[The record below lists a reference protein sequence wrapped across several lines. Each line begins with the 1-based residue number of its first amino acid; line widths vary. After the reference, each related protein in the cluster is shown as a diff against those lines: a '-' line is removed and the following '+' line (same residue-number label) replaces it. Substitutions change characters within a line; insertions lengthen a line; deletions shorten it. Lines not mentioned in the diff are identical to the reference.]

1 MSQKVRLRRL
11 RYNKTVRDL
20 FEDTHLRPQDLIYP
34 IFVCEGK
41 NIKNEIKSMPG
52 QYQIS
57 VDRLHS
63 LCNKLIELNIKSVIL
78 FGVPDKK
85 DDDGKVAQDDNGI
98 VQRAVKEIKKI
109 NNEILVIVDVCHCQY
124 TLHGHCGTIDK
135 GDVDNDKTVTNLGLQ
150 AVSLARAGA
159 DVIAPSDMMDGRVN
173 HIRNILDKNNFE
185 KLPIFSYSV
194 KYASA
199 FYGPF
204 RDAAENT
211 PQHGDRKSYQMNYKN
226 SLEAMREAE
235 TDINEGAD
243 ALIVKPAMSYLDI
256 IYRIKSKYSIP
267 VIAYNVSGEYSM
279 AHSAVDKNWIDKQV
293 IFEILTSMKRAGAN
307 AIITYHAIEVAE
319 YLNENWYVQK

>member
-52 QYQIS
+52 QYQVS
-57 VDRLHS
+57 VDRLPS

-98 VQRAVKEIKKI
+98 VQRAVKEIKKT

-150 AVSLARAGA
+150 ALSLARAGA

-211 PQHGDRKSYQMNYKN
+211 QQHGDRKSYQMNYKN

-319 YLNENWYVQK
+319 YLNEN

>member
-57 VDRLHS
+57 VDRLPS

-98 VQRAVKEIKKI
+98 VQRAVKEIKKT

-135 GDVDNDKTVTNLGLQ
+135 GDVDNDKTVINLGLQ

-159 DVIAPSDMMDGRVN
+159 DVIAPSDMMDGRVK

-319 YLNENWYVQK
+319 YLNEN

>member
-57 VDRLHS
+57 VDRLPS

-98 VQRAVKEIKKI
+98 VQRAVKEIKKT

-150 AVSLARAGA
+150 ALSLARAGA

-319 YLNENWYVQK
+319 YLNEN

>member
-52 QYQIS
+52 QYQVS
-57 VDRLHS
+57 VDRLPS

-98 VQRAVKEIKKI
+98 VQRAVKEIKKT

-256 IYRIKSKYSIP
+256 IYRIKSKFSIP

-319 YLNENWYVQK
+319 YLNEN

>member
-57 VDRLHS
+57 VDRLPS

-150 AVSLARAGA
+150 ALSLARAGA

-293 IFEILTSMKRAGAN
+293 IYEILTSMKRAGAN

-319 YLNENWYVQK
+319 YLNEN

>member
-1 MSQKVRLRRL
+1 ML
-11 RYNKTVRDL
+11 
-20 FEDTHLRPQDLIYP
+20 
-34 IFVCEGK
+34 
-41 NIKNEIKSMPG
+41 G
-52 QYQIS
+52 QYQVS
-57 VDRLHS
+57 VDRLPN

-150 AVSLARAGA
+150 ALSLARAGA

-173 HIRNILDKNNFE
+173 YIRNILDKNKFE

-211 PQHGDRKSYQMNYKN
+211 PKQGDRKSYQMNYKN

-256 IYRIKSKYSIP
+256 IYRIKSKFSIP

-319 YLNENWYVQK
+319 YLNEI

>member
-52 QYQIS
+52 QYQVS
-57 VDRLHS
+57 VDRLPS
-63 LCNKLIELNIKSVIL
+63 LCNRLIELNIKSVIL

-85 DDDGKVAQDDNGI
+85 DEDGKVAQDDNGI
-98 VQRAVKEIKKI
+98 VQRAVKEIKKT

-319 YLNENWYVQK
+319 YLNEN

>member
-52 QYQIS
+52 QYQVS
-57 VDRLHS
+57 VDRLPS
-63 LCNKLIELNIKSVIL
+63 LCNKLLELNIKSVIL

-109 NNEILVIVDVCHCQY
+109 NEEILVIVDVCHCQY

-194 KYASA
+194 KYAST

-204 RDAAENT
+204 RDAADNT
-211 PQHGDRKSYQMNYKN
+211 PQYGDRKSYQMNYKN
-226 SLEAMREAE
+226 SLEAIREAE

-256 IYRIKSKYSIP
+256 IYRIKSKFSIP

-279 AHSAVDKNWIDKQV
+279 AHSAIDKNWIDKQV

-319 YLNENWYVQK
+319 YLNES

>member
-52 QYQIS
+52 QYQVS
-57 VDRLHS
+57 VDRLPS

-98 VQRAVKEIKKI
+98 VQRAVKEIKKT

-159 DVIAPSDMMDGRVN
+159 DVIAPSDMMDGRVK

-307 AIITYHAIEVAE
+307 AIITYHAIEIAE
-319 YLNENWYVQK
+319 YLNEN

>member
-57 VDRLHS
+57 VDRLPS

-98 VQRAVKEIKKI
+98 VQRAVKEIKKT

-150 AVSLARAGA
+150 ALSLARAGA

-211 PQHGDRKSYQMNYKN
+211 PQYGDRKSYQMNYKN

-319 YLNENWYVQK
+319 YLNEN

>member
-57 VDRLHS
+57 VDRLPS

-98 VQRAVKEIKKI
+98 VQRAVKEIKKT

-150 AVSLARAGA
+150 ALSLARAGA

-307 AIITYHAIEVAE
+307 AIITYHAIEVAK
-319 YLNENWYVQK
+319 YLNEN

>member
-20 FEDTHLRPQDLIYP
+20 FEDTHLRPQDFIYP

-52 QYQIS
+52 QYQVS
-57 VDRLHS
+57 VDRLPN

-204 RDAAENT
+204 RDAADNT

-256 IYRIKSKYSIP
+256 IYRIKSKFSIP

-279 AHSAVDKNWIDKQV
+279 AHSAIDKNWIDKQV

-319 YLNENWYVQK
+319 YLNEH

>member
-57 VDRLHS
+57 VDRLPS

-98 VQRAVKEIKKI
+98 VQRAVKEIKKT

-150 AVSLARAGA
+150 ALSLARAGA

-173 HIRNILDKNNFE
+173 HIRNILDNNNFE

-319 YLNENWYVQK
+319 YLNEN

>member
-20 FEDTHLRPQDLIYP
+20 FEDTYLRPQDLIHP

-57 VDRLHS
+57 VDRLPS

-98 VQRAVKEIKKI
+98 VQRAVKEIKKT

-307 AIITYHAIEVAE
+307 AIITYHAIDVAE
-319 YLNENWYVQK
+319 YLNEN

>member
-20 FEDTHLRPQDLIYP
+20 FEDTHLRPQDFIYP

-52 QYQIS
+52 QYQVS
-57 VDRLHS
+57 VDRLPS

-98 VQRAVKEIKKI
+98 VQRAVKEIKKT

-211 PQHGDRKSYQMNYKN
+211 PQYGDRKSYQMNYKN

-319 YLNENWYVQK
+319 YLNEN

>member
-52 QYQIS
+52 QYQVS
-57 VDRLHS
+57 VDRLPS

-150 AVSLARAGA
+150 ALSLARAGA

-319 YLNENWYVQK
+319 YLNEN

>member
-52 QYQIS
+52 QYQVS
-57 VDRLHS
+57 VDKLPD

-98 VQRAVKEIKKI
+98 VQRAVKEIKKT

-135 GDVDNDKTVTNLGLQ
+135 GDVDNDKTVNNLGLQ

-319 YLNENWYVQK
+319 YLNEI

>member
-52 QYQIS
+52 QYQVS
-57 VDRLHS
+57 VDRLPS

-85 DDDGKVAQDDNGI
+85 DGDGKVAQDDNGI
-98 VQRAVKEIKKI
+98 VQRAVKEIKKT

-319 YLNENWYVQK
+319 YLNEN

>member
-57 VDRLHS
+57 VDRLPS

-98 VQRAVKEIKKI
+98 VQRAVKEIKKT

-150 AVSLARAGA
+150 ALSLARAGA

-226 SLEAMREAE
+226 SLEAIREAE

-319 YLNENWYVQK
+319 YLNEN

>member
-52 QYQIS
+52 QYQVS
-57 VDRLHS
+57 VDRLPS

-78 FGVPDKK
+78 FGVPDIK

-98 VQRAVKEIKKI
+98 VQRAVKEIKKT

-150 AVSLARAGA
+150 AISLARAGA

-319 YLNENWYVQK
+319 YLNEN

>member
-57 VDRLHS
+57 VDRLPS

-98 VQRAVKEIKKI
+98 VQRAVKEIKKT
-109 NNEILVIVDVCHCQY
+109 NYEILVIVDVCHCQY

-150 AVSLARAGA
+150 AISLARAGA

-319 YLNENWYVQK
+319 YLNEN

>member
-52 QYQIS
+52 QYQVS
-57 VDRLHS
+57 VDRLPN

-150 AVSLARAGA
+150 ALSLARAGA

-204 RDAAENT
+204 RDAADNT

-256 IYRIKSKYSIP
+256 IYRIKSKFSIP

-279 AHSAVDKNWIDKQV
+279 AHSAIDKNWIDKQV

-319 YLNENWYVQK
+319 YLNEH

>member
-52 QYQIS
+52 QYQVS
-57 VDRLHS
+57 VDRLPS
-63 LCNKLIELNIKSVIL
+63 LCNRLIELNIKSVIL
-78 FGVPDKK
+78 FGVPDIK

-98 VQRAVKEIKKI
+98 VQRAVKEIKKT

-150 AVSLARAGA
+150 AISLARAGA

-319 YLNENWYVQK
+319 YLNEN

>member
-52 QYQIS
+52 QYQVS
-57 VDRLHS
+57 VDRLSS

-98 VQRAVKEIKKI
+98 VQRAVKEIKKT

-319 YLNENWYVQK
+319 YLNEN

>member
-52 QYQIS
+52 QYQVS
-57 VDRLHS
+57 VDRLPS
-63 LCNKLIELNIKSVIL
+63 LCNKLLELNIKSVIL

-98 VQRAVKEIKKI
+98 VQRAVKEIKKT

-319 YLNENWYVQK
+319 YLNEN

>member
-41 NIKNEIKSMPG
+41 KIKNEIKSMPG

-57 VDRLHS
+57 VDRLPS

-98 VQRAVKEIKKI
+98 VQRAVKEIKKT

-150 AVSLARAGA
+150 ALSLARAGA

-319 YLNENWYVQK
+319 YLNEN

>member
-20 FEDTHLRPQDLIYP
+20 FEDTYLRPQDLIYP

-52 QYQIS
+52 QYQVS
-57 VDRLHS
+57 VDRLPS

-98 VQRAVKEIKKI
+98 VQRAVKEIKKT

-319 YLNENWYVQK
+319 YLNEN